1 MGLFYIIFLNWRIV
15 NLQCCISFRFIAKWF
30 HIYIYMY
37 MPNCFPEWP
46 HHFEFASRINKS
58 SCYPTSMPDLILS
71 VFCILHIYVNITF
84 SPEIY
89 IQKRFSKKMFRKTR
103 TGRTYY
109 QKTTL
114 SVQFSSVTQS
124 CLTLCD
130 LMDRS
135 TSGLAVHHQLLE
147 FT

>member
-30 HIYIYMY
+30 YIYIYS

-46 HHFEFASRINKS
+46 YHFEFASRMNKS
-58 SCYPTSMPDLILS
+58 SCYPTSTPDLILS
-71 VFCILHIYVNITF
+71 VFWVLHIYVNITF

-89 IQKRFSKKMFRKTR
+89 TLKRFSKKMFRQTR
-103 TGRTYY
+103 IGRTYY

-114 SVQFSSVTQS
+114 SVQFSSVAQW

-135 TSGLAVHHQLLE
+135 TSGLDVHHQLLE